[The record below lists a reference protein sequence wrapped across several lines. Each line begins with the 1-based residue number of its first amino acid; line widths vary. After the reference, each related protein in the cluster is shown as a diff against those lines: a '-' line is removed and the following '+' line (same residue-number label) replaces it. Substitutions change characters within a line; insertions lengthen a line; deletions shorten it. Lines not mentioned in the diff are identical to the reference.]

1 MAVLEERCN
10 LRFQTDDNPYEL
22 NFNQRQS
29 KIKEQCYK
37 ELLKLQEQREN
48 ELFCDVTLEVENE
61 KFPAHKN
68 VLAASSDYFLT
79 MFTTDMKEKSD
90 PVVKIETI
98 TARAMKEA
106 LNCIYT
112 GHFEINNEI
121 IPEVLHAASIMQL
134 DHMLEKCEY
143 YMGNNLWYCSLYFE
157 LATLYSLNTLVS
169 KINSFFLEKFSCLR
183 HKDSF
188 CKLNVDK
195 IEEILASD
203 DLETDEESDVFKF
216 LLNWVGEDLKT
227 RKDQF
232 PRLFKLIR
240 LQFIPINF
248 LINTVRKNELV
259 KQFDECRDL
268 VEDTLASHLSPD
280 VNFAQKHR
288 KCFASKP
295 DSLIL
300 LHMTQLIK
308 PLAYTVLEIGEIIY
322 SMVLMKKQC

>member
-10 LRFQTDDNPYEL
+10 LRCQTDDDPYKL

-48 ELFCDVTLEVENE
+48 ELFCDVTLEVENQ

-112 GHFEINNEI
+112 GNFEINNEI
-121 IPEVLHAASIMQL
+121 ISEVLHAASLMQL
-134 DHMLEKCEY
+134 DYMLEKCEY
-143 YMGNNLWYCSLYFE
+143 YMGNNLWDCSLYFE
-157 LATLYSLNTLVS
+157 LATLYSFNKLVS
-169 KINSFFLEKFSCLR
+169 KINSFFLEKFRFCNN
-183 HKDSF
+183 SF

-195 IEEILASD
+195 IGEILASD
-203 DLETDEESDVFKF
+203 DLETDESDVFIF
-216 LLNWVGEDLKT
+216 LLNWVEEDLET

-268 VEDTLASHLSPD
+268 VEDTLAFHLSPD
-280 VNFAQKHR
+280 INSAQKCR

-295 DSLIL
+295 DSQIL
-300 LHMTQLIK
+300 LPYDAT
-308 PLAYTVLEIGEIIY
+308 Y
-322 SMVLMKKQC
+322 